1 MRNWEGRMDRTLG
14 YLGLGR
20 LGVLGSAADRLGD
33 AQAMAQRSAGSTG
46 QPPDRRES
54 PRMTYD
60 LRRKT
65 SATIAARLAAGV
77 AAVTLTLTGNAAFGE
92 ILGLVN
98 YETKSADSLK
108 SLKRPIAP
116 PARKEG
122 LAVIDL
128 EPGSKTFG
136 RVVKD
141 IELPGDT
148 VAHHIFYNRDQSKA
162 YITALGRP
170 ELRVIQM
177 ADPNLGVKVVAIP
190 DCQVGEDVVFS
201 EDNRTWYVTC
211 MGSDAVIVG
220 DAVTDTPVRTIKV
233 PLKYPHGI
241 AIHNGIDRV
250 LVTST
255 VRASDLGDPGEA
267 VGVLEASTGRWLG
280 EIKVSTK
287 PSPAKAAPVE
297 ILFVPGSNPPVA
309 YVTNMYEGT
318 LAALTWNPGTK
329 TFTFSQAFDFSPMKM
344 GVPLEM
350 YLTPDGRTM
359 YVTTAKPGHLHVFDL
374 SANAAAPV
382 HKKAIAAAEGAHHVA
397 FTRDWKYAFVQNALL
412 NLPGMSDGS
421 ITVVDLQRG
430 EVVASVETFKESGHT
445 PNSIVLLP
453 KWNHLAGH

>member
-1 MRNWEGRMDRTLG
+1 
-14 YLGLGR
+14 
-20 LGVLGSAADRLGD
+20 
-33 AQAMAQRSAGSTG
+33 
-46 QPPDRRES
+46 
-54 PRMTYD
+54 MTM
-60 LRRKT
+60 
-65 SATIAARLAAGV
+65 AARLLAGV
-77 AAVTLTLTGNAAFGE
+77 VGAALTLTGSVAVAE

-108 SLKRPIAP
+108 TLKRPIAP

-122 LAVIDL
+122 LALIDM

-136 RVVKD
+136 QILKN
-141 IELPGDT
+141 IEIPGDT

-162 YITALGRP
+162 YITALGKP
-170 ELRVIQM
+170 ELRVIDM
-177 ADPNLGVKVVAIP
+177 ANPDLPVKTIAIP

-201 EDNRTWYVTC
+201 EDNKTWYVTC
-211 MGSDAVIVG
+211 MGSDAVVVG
-220 DAVTDTPVRTIKV
+220 DAVTDEPLRTIKI

-241 AIHNGIDRV
+241 AIHNGINRI

-267 VGVLEASTGRWLG
+267 VGVIEASTGRWLG
-280 EIKVSTK
+280 EVKVSTK

-297 ILFVPGSNPPVA
+297 ILFVPKSDPPVA

-318 LAALTWNPGTK
+318 LAALTWNPAEK
-329 TFTFSQAFDFSPMKM
+329 RFTFAQAFDFGPMKM

-350 YLTPDGRTM
+350 YFTPDGRTM
-359 YVTTAKPGHLHVFDL
+359 YVTTAKPGHFHIFDL
-374 SANAAAPV
+374 GTSPATPG
-382 HKKAIAAAEGAHHVA
+382 HKKAIPAAEGAHHVA

-421 ITVVDLQRG
+421 ITVIDLQQG
-430 EVVASVETFKESGHT
+430 AVVASVDQLKESGYN

-453 KWNHLAGH
+453 QWNHLAGH